1 MKNLKIKPRK
11 CSIKFA
17 LTNLSGAW
25 WRNRRERSSFWH
37 TRGCWLTTCSYS
49 NLMQTFHRAHQVV
62 ENTLL
67 SFKRNNYVHH
77 ICQCFTA
84 RYSLRKFIMLTIL
97 FAVFST
103 ISLKPTVKCCKSIS
117 SFKCIGPYRPKELVT
132 FVQWFL
138 FTIVANTFG
147 QTLTE
152 CNFFANFFE
161 WVFRKQLTKNVAKW
175 FVIFNHNK

>member
-1 MKNLKIKPRK
+1 ML
-11 CSIKFA
+11 
-17 LTNLSGAW
+17 W

-49 NLMQTFHRAHQVV
+49 NLMQTLHRAHQVV

-67 SFKRNNYVHH
+67 SFKRNNYVYH
-77 ICQCFTA
+77 ICQCLLPGTVCE
-84 RYSLRKFIMLTIL
+84 SLLCSLFF

-103 ISLKPTVKCCKSIS
+103 ISLKPTVQCCKSIS
-117 SFKCIGPYRPKELVT
+117 SFKCIGPYYRPKELVT

-152 CNFFANFFE
+152 CNFFAKFFE
-161 WVFRKQLTKNVAKW
+161 RVFRKQLTKNVAKW